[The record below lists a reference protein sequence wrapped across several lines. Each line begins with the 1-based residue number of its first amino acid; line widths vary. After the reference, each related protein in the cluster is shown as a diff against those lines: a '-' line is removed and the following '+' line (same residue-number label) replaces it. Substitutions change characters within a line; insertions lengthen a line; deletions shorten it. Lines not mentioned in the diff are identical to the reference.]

1 MPVSAF
7 LSREAAIFKVEE
19 NGSESCD
26 LSTNSSF
33 VLVRVPLRIKG
44 ADEKDEAAFHYSI
57 GSFCGRDTPL
67 AFDEDEPTILRF
79 RIPLE
84 LFRARERFAIE
95 VLARTATDAERVVW
109 AKRWTVVWQ
118 GKAPALEPLAE

>member
-1 MPVSAF
+1 MPSSTPAPW
-7 LSREAAIFKVEE
+7 EAGIFRVEE

-33 VLVRVPLRIKG
+33 VLVRVPLRTQG
-44 ADEKDEAAFHYSI
+44 ADEKDQAAFHYSI

-67 AFDEDEPTILRF
+67 ALGEDEPIILRF

-84 LFRARERFAIE
+84 LFRAGECFAVE
-95 VLARTATDAERVVW
+95 VLARTPATQRGSSGPSVDGRLAGEGPRPG
-109 AKRWTVVWQ
+109 TV
-118 GKAPALEPLAE
+118 G